1 MLELLGGTEQ
11 GRCLNLRWSG
21 VWGQDLRCPR
31 MGYQSLHR
39 MRRGST
45 WGAVLQEASG
55 NEGAEE
61 GVSAGEGTTGELA
74 YRLHMVDSSRVIR
87 KPSFS
92 LLENG
97 LTGMEKEKI
106 RVNPVT
112 VDWNWEYQSEVMVFN
127 ICR

>member
-1 MLELLGGTEQ
+1 
-11 GRCLNLRWSG
+11 
-21 VWGQDLRCPR
+21 
-31 MGYQSLHR
+31 

-61 GVSAGEGTTGELA
+61 GVSAGEGTTGELG
-74 YRLHMVDSSRVIR
+74 YRLHMVDSSKVTR
-87 KPSFS
+87 KPGFS

-112 VDWNWEYQSEVMVFN
+112 VDWNWEYQSELMVFN